1 MLHNSIILHTN
12 HNSGPMIPNDQHILI
27 NEGTLKR
34 IFYEYF
40 PKLTYQAD
48 EILGERLSSKDIVL
62 EIFQKLWEGRAHLH
76 FTDERKLSGYLRLLT
91 QNACI
96 DHIRK
101 RNTRKKAAVHLAYRW
116 DVLQLPEDSV
126 VATEKS
132 ARLQEQTINILSA
145 ALERL
150 PTQQRKVVKM
160 DLEEKTSA
168 EIAACMHIS
177 EGCVRGYRAKALASL
192 RKMLRTG

>member
-1 MLHNSIILHTN
+1 MANFIRQFLTRMNK
-12 HNSGPMIPNDQHILI
+12 GPNDIPI
-27 NEGTLKR
+27 RITEGTLKI

-40 PKLTYQAD
+40 QKLTYQA
-48 EILGERLSSKDIVL
+48 EENLGDRPSAKDIVL
-62 EIFQKLWEGRAHLH
+62 EIFQKVWESRATLS
-76 FTDERKLSGYLRLLT
+76 FDNERKLASYLRTMT

-96 DHIRK
+96 DNIRK
-101 RNTRKKAAVHLAYRW
+101 RKTQKKFNLHLAYRA
-116 DVLQLPEDSV
+116 DIHQMPEDSIL
-126 VATEKS
+126 ALQKTALLREK
-132 ARLQEQTINILSA
+132 TIDSLSA

-160 DLEEKTSA
+160 DLEEKSSA
-168 EIAACMHIS
+168 EIARTLQIT